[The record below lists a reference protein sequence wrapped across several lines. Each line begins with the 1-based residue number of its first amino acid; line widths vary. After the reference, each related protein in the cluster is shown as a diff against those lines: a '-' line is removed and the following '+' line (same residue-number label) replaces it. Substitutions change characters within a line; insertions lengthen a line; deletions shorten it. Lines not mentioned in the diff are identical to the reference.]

1 MSSQYRPGWR
11 ANSNGRAPRGV
22 HARSG
27 QRMALQERVVHH
39 LRVRVC
45 ACARLGLDA
54 CERVVPGACALAC
67 VCLQGRAQAWGGR
80 RCASPPTRAPT
91 AAAQGLRHRTV
102 ACAQD
107 LPARFPT
114 PELFMY
120 MPHPDRLF
128 AFIFDLF
135 SFGSHAAAPPS
146 ARAGD
151 VDPSLVGARAMGWA
165 VARCAL
171 WPAQE
176 TALPC
181 GIQHG
186 AQNAR
191 HVAWSSMPHATCAM
205 AAWQNAI
212 RNGHRRRATCRTRR
226 VPCNVQR
233 TAYSMQHATY
243 NIRHAA
249 CRTCRVH
256 TTYNMQHAQ
265 RGIAA

>member
-1 MSSQYRPGWR
+1 MNSQYRPGWL

-45 ACARLGLDA
+45 ACVLVCMRGSAKSRVHARSRVYA
-54 CERVVPGACALAC
+54 CKGARKR
-67 VCLQGRAQAWGGR
+67 GGGR
-80 RCASPPTRAPT
+80 RCASPPTHAPT

-120 MPHPDRLF
+120 MPHPVRLF
-128 AFIFDLF
+128 AFCFDLF

-233 TAYSMQHATY
+233 ATYSMQHATY